1 MWSAHFRARVTGVA
15 TRKERYEP
23 TILQCGKHMGEE
35 VRAYNSTMCRTHQQ
49 HLGVATRK
57 KRYEPTILPCGS
69 NKEKRYE
76 PTILR
81 ARTHRYLGAAPMKEE
96 VRAYNSCM
104 GDTHR
109 SWQASPRVAIRR
121 KRYEPTIP
129 SDDAQER
136 RRDRGLQFFP
146 IVTHSQITIWRLH
159 YMRGRV

>member
-1 MWSAHFRARVTGVA
+1 VDTKQKRYEPTILPCALTHFRASVTGVA

-81 ARTHRYLGAAPMKEE
+81 ARTHRYLGVAPMKEE

-104 GDTHR
+104 GDTP
-109 SWQASPRVAIRR
+109 QILASQSKSGHKKEEVRAYNSFR
-121 KRYEPTIP
+121 
-129 SDDAQER
+129 
-136 RRDRGLQFFP
+136 
-146 IVTHSQITIWRLH
+146 
-159 YMRGRV
+159 